1 MIPARPEPV
10 ALKRSGGTNSGD
22 CMRDYIAR
30 NPKTGKPLRT
40 GKKRRKHLDL
50 AYKPVEGAWDAIHLD
65 RILPLARGD
74 VEIESVI
81 WSDKERLMR
90 QPDGIRALPRIRG
103 RDQLDAH
110 AALEGAL
117 GSLDSRLR
125 IAGLESLPYCA
136 LLHTENLFEHLH
148 ELLEDIDV
156 DVQKAAQ
163 KCLIIVA
170 PVFPSV
176 TEETLRRELRLIDK
190 VRRRSAFDALKQVA
204 DSWPEVAELH
214 IDELIRE
221 EEGELRGMAAALLS
235 RLAKHK
241 SATLWDLIGWC
252 LQDEAVVVRRHAA
265 RALIPLANHAPKVTQ
280 IALEIAFF
288 DDDEAVRNSALKA
301 SKKLDPNSFRM
312 QRLITDGTRHSD
324 RNIRMS
330 CIKMLPIIMVDAES
344 RILATELLQQETD
357 SEIQKLLEEMMID
370 DSLEGTEAE
379 RNAYLAPAEKVE
391 RDEGSLATPPP
402 VMMPPEKETK
412 PKSPSKL
419 PDPIRRPSQDEIFYG
434 DDFDDETDDFL

>member
-1 MIPARPEPV
+1 
-10 ALKRSGGTNSGD
+10 
-22 CMRDYIAR
+22 MRDYIAR

-40 GKKRRKHLDL
+40 GRKRRKHLDL

-74 VEIESVI
+74 VEIEPVI

-110 AALEGAL
+110 EALEGAL
-117 GSLDSRLR
+117 GSLDTRLR

-176 TEETLRRELRLIDK
+176 TEETMRRELRLSDK

-370 DSLEGTEAE
+370 ESLEGTEAE

-402 VMMPPEKETK
+402 VMMSPEKEAE

>member
-1 MIPARPEPV
+1 M
-10 ALKRSGGTNSGD
+10 
-22 CMRDYIAR
+22 
-30 NPKTGKPLRT
+30 
-40 GKKRRKHLDL
+40 
-50 AYKPVEGAWDAIHLD
+50 
-65 RILPLARGD
+65 
-74 VEIESVI
+74 
-81 WSDKERLMR
+81 
-90 QPDGIRALPRIRG
+90 
-103 RDQLDAH
+103 
-110 AALEGAL
+110 
-117 GSLDSRLR
+117 
-125 IAGLESLPYCA
+125 
-136 LLHTENLFEHLH
+136 LHTENLFEHLH